1 MSKVILPPSTIGI
14 IGGGQLGRM
23 MALSAKAMGYKIASL
38 DPTPNSPL
46 AQIADVEIVAGYD
59 DLEAIKKLSDVSD
72 VITYEFENISY
83 ESLNWLEKNTNL
95 PQKSA
100 LLKFTQNR
108 ITEKK
113 KLIDLKVNVAPFQEA
128 NNSSELESAL
138 EFIGFP
144 SVLKTCSGGYDGKGQ
159 VVIKSNEDI
168 STAKKLIE
176 SGQCVLEK
184 WIDFRLEISVIVARN
199 TNGETKIFPVAEN
212 NHRDNILHTSIV
224 PARIS
229 TEIEKN
235 AKAMALQIAEGLDL
249 VGTLAIEMFI
259 TNGGELYVNELAPR
273 PHNSGHYTMD
283 GCLTSQFE
291 QHIRAI
297 CNLPLGHTDTMIP
310 VVMVNILGEHLQL
323 VLDNIDIIRHGKLHL
338 YGKAEPKHKRKMG
351 HINFPANN
359 IEETLTYINSLKIW
373 NN

>member
-38 DPTPNSPL
+38 DPTTNSPL
-46 AQIADVEIVAGYD
+46 GQIADYEIIARYD
-59 DLEAIKKLSDVSD
+59 DLEAIKKLADVSD

-113 KLIDLKVNVAPFQEA
+113 KLIDLKVNVAPFQEV
-128 NNSSELESAL
+128 NNISELEDAL
-138 EFIGFP
+138 ESIGFP
-144 SVLKTCSGGYDGKGQ
+144 SVLKTCTGGYDGKGQ
-159 VVIKSNEDI
+159 VVLKFDENLSQ
-168 STAKKLIE
+168 AKQLLE

-184 WIDFRLEISVIVARN
+184 WIDFRLEISVIVVRN
-199 TNGETKIFPVAEN
+199 SNWETRIFPVAEN

-229 TEIEKN
+229 SEIKQQ

-249 VGTLAIEMFI
+249 VGTLAIEMFVAN
-259 TNGGELYVNELAPR
+259 NGEIYVNELAPR

-297 CNLPLGHTDTMIP
+297 CNLPLGHTDIIKP

-323 VLDNIDIIRHGKLHL
+323 VLDNIDILRHGKLHL
-338 YGKAEPKHKRKMG
+338 YGKADPKHKRKMG
-351 HINFPANN
+351 HINFPTNN
-359 IEETLTYINSLKIW
+359 IEEALTYINSLKIW